1 MSACFY
7 QPDVGTPT
15 SGSHLSPRPST
26 ESKGPRLNQSPGCR
40 RADIA
45 LPSKFR
51 AVPSG
56 ARHEEPRNLS
66 GGVRLDWPPARTS
79 PSSSNITPSI
89 RIPGSPSGARHDEP
103 RNLFRGVPGPNTNLL
118 SRNFLRDSPL
128 DLQLPTSSRLVYT
141 ELLGSSAWRP
151 ARTTRSCSTEYSGQ
165 PDPVPQN
172 ILA

>member
-40 RADIA
+40 RADIP

-89 RIPGSPSGARHDEP
+89 RIPGRPSGARHEEP
-103 RNLFRGVPGPNTNLL
+103 RNLFHGVPDPNPTC
-118 SRNFLRDSPL
+118 FLETSFVTAHSTYSYRHHQGLCIRSFWVPPL
-128 DLQLPTSSRLVYT
+128 GVLP
-141 ELLGSSAWRP
+141 
-151 ARTTRSCSTEYSGQ
+151 GQ

-172 ILA
+172 IPDNPILFHRIF